1 MPADSEPSA
10 RPPGGAPVV
19 SLPHT
24 FRPFGVRIAIY
35 GLGALLTLTA
45 VVMWFAFP
53 PHIRAQFT
61 FLQVVTVIGLGLM
74 FYAVGY
80 ALARSRVV
88 AREEGLKV
96 VNGYTGTKDIILAM
110 QRGEVDASCG
120 LFESAMRVGYLDD
133 IKAGSLG
140 LFVQTAA
147 DEFSPFFPEA
157 TPVMSV
163 MKDDAMRKLA
173 RLVFSPAT
181 VTRPLAAPP
190 ATPK

>member
-10 RPPGGAPVV
+10 RPSGGAPVV

-24 FRPFGVRIAIY
+24 FRPYGVRIAIY

-53 PHIRAQFT
+53 PHIRAQFS

-74 FYAVGY
+74 FYAFGY

-96 VNGYTGTKDIILAM
+96 VNGYKTRRFDWNEVLAITLRQGSPWAVLDLSDGTSVPAM
-110 QRGEVDASCG
+110 GIQGSDGQR
-120 LFESAMRVGYLDD
+120 
-133 IKAGSLG
+133 
-140 LFVQTAA
+140 AA
-147 DEFSPFFPEA
+147 RQVA
-157 TPVMSV
+157 QVR
-163 MKDDAMRKLA
+163 A
-173 RLVFSPAT
+173 LVERM
-181 VTRPLAAPP
+181 TR
-190 ATPK
+190 